1 MRGEDT
7 LIDFDESYL
16 NLIVAQLATNN
27 MTVTDARPS
36 RKVLW
41 VRCGALSSNYGAWL
55 TATR

>member
-27 MTVTDARPS
+27 MVVTDAPRS
-36 RKVLW
+36 RKVFW
-41 VRCGALSSNYGAWL
+41 VRCGTLSSHYGAWL
-55 TATR
+55 TITR